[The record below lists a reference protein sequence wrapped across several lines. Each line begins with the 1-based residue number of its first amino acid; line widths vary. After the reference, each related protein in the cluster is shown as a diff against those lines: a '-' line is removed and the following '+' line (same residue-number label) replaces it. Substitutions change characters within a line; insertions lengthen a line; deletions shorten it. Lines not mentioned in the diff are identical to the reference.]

1 MIKWSCLW
9 IDEGA
14 MRAFLSYQNEDREVA
29 GRIARLLDSIGV
41 ASFMAHEDIIVSEE
55 WRLQLLRELA
65 ATDLFVAILSQ
76 RFFSS
81 VWCTKESGIASFREL
96 TIIPLSIDGT
106 VPSGFLGHIQSTRI
120 DPAQPR
126 YEDLFPGIARKDF
139 DFLIAG
145 IIRLSGASR
154 QPWRHAEANFELILP
169 YINRATRQQ
178 IVELLTVSTHNLE
191 VCNAARCIRDY
202 LPPLIK
208 THGRYMKRKD
218 LRELKDV
225 KARYP

>member
-1 MIKWSCLW
+1 
-9 IDEGA
+9 

-29 GRIARLLDSIGV
+29 GRVARLLDSIGV

-65 ATDLFVAILSQ
+65 ATDLFIAILSQ
-76 RFFSS
+76 QYFSS
-81 VWCTKESGIASFREL
+81 VWCTQEAGIASFRDL
-96 TIIPLSIDGT
+96 SIIPLSIDGT
-106 VPSGFLGHIQSTRI
+106 VPAGFLGHIQSTRI

-126 YEDLFPGIARKDF
+126 CEDLFPGIARKDF
-139 DFLIAG
+139 HFLIAG
-145 IIRLSGASR
+145 IIRLIGASR
-154 QPWRHAEANFELILP
+154 SWRHAEANFELILP

-178 IVELLTVSTHNLE
+178 IVELLTVSTRNLE
-191 VCNAARCIRDY
+191 VCNAAGCIRDY